1 MPIIAPSLL
10 SANFLHLEKDIQMI
24 NDSHAEWLHLD
35 IMDGRFVPNISYGI
49 PVVKAIRSATQK
61 FLDTHLMIVEPEKY
75 IGEFLKAG
83 SNQITVHIE
92 TCPHLHRTI
101 QQIHSEGAKAGV
113 AINPHTPISL
123 LEPIIEELDLVLVM
137 SVNPGFGGQKFIPYS
152 IQKIKEL
159 KKLIQKTGS
168 KSLIEV
174 DGGVSLQN
182 AKEITNAGADA
193 LVAGNAVFNSPN
205 PAETIRQ
212 LYSI

>member
-24 NDSHAEWLHLD
+24 NDSQAEWLHLD

-75 IGEFLKAG
+75 IAEFAKAG
-83 SNQITVHIE
+83 SDQITVHIE

-101 QQIHSEGAKAGV
+101 QQIHNEGAKAGV

-152 IQKIKEL
+152 IQKIKGL
-159 KKLIQKTGS
+159 KQLIQNTGS
-168 KSLIEV
+168 KALIEV

-182 AKEITNAGADA
+182 AKEITEAGADA
-193 LVAGNAVFNSPN
+193 LVAGNAVFNSAN
-205 PAETIRQ
+205 PSETIRQ
-212 LYSI
+212 LFSE

>member
-10 SANFLHLEKDIQMI
+10 SANFLHLEKDIQII
-24 NDSHAEWLHLD
+24 NDSQAEWLHLD

-75 IGEFLKAG
+75 IAEFAKAG
-83 SNQITVHIE
+83 SDQITVHIE

-101 QQIHSEGAKAGV
+101 QQIHNEGAKAGV

-152 IQKIKEL
+152 IQKIKGL
-159 KKLIQKTGS
+159 KQLIQNTGS
-168 KSLIEV
+168 KALIEV

-182 AKEITNAGADA
+182 AKEITEAGADA
-193 LVAGNAVFNSPN
+193 LVAGNAVFNSAN
-205 PAETIRQ
+205 PSETIRQ
-212 LYSI
+212 LFSE